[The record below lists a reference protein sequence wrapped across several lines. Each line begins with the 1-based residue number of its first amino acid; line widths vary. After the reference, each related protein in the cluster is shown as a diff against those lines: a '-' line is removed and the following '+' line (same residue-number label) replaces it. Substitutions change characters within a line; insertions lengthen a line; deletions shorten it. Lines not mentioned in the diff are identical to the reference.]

1 MSRSYR
7 GLATGAI
14 ADKFVLVEGRRGTAK
29 TRSILSILVQRG
41 LAYPGRR
48 SLLARST
55 RTRLSDTVLTTLGQQ
70 VLPAFGLQIP
80 AGQPENWHRIPLGNG
95 SELLPMG
102 LEDPQRSQSM
112 EVADI
117 YVAEGVELA
126 KVEDVTTLAG
136 ALRQAGQPQ
145 WQCIVDCNPGPPRHW
160 LNEIAE
166 PFPDS
171 SRRIINRQD
180 YERLLRH
187 NNSPTVGNGWK
198 RVVTTWQ
205 DNPGYFDTRAWEWTQ
220 LGQDYRKTLDSLT
233 GHWLARWRDGL
244 WVSAEGAVFPE
255 FSEAIHVVDDFTPP
269 ADWPW
274 YVGVDPG
281 FAHPTGAPWV
291 CVSPVGDLYVGD
303 EIYEG
308 GKSIAQHVETI
319 LRMCTGRTVRKWF
332 GDPHEFF
339 SNRAQ
344 GESWAVQSKKAGL
357 PTFMPW
363 AAQEKGAMVNAYRQ
377 LLQNSVTRANTG
389 VRPGVC
395 LYVMRRCKNVIMEHQ
410 SWAFKR
416 NAKGELAGGGDDLFA
431 DENNH
436 LVGDPLVGMCATG
449 QLRYYA
455 PGNGAIELANG

>member
-1 MSRSYR
+1 MEFRGAAEALHFQQAKEILIEGPAGTGKSLACLAKCVAACEVYNCRVLIARASRVSMTESVLVTLER
-7 GLATGAI
+7 EL
-14 ADKFVLVEGRRGTAK
+14 LVEGHPAREGSDVTRAGRRNYRWPHG
-29 TRSILSILVQRG
+29 SEIVVRG
-41 LAYPGRR
+41 LDNTE
-48 SLLARST
+48 SVMS
-55 RTRLSDTVLTTLGQQ
+55 
-70 VLPAFGLQIP
+70 
-80 AGQPENWHRIPLGNG
+80 
-95 SELLPMG
+95 SEYDL
-102 LEDPQRSQSM
+102 
-112 EVADI
+112 I
-117 YVAEGVELA
+117 YVAEATEITE
-126 KVEDVTTLAG
+126 EDWERLLTR
-136 ALRQAGQPQ
+136 LRNHCLPFQQA
-145 WQCIVDCNPGPPRHW
+145 IADCNPGAPGHW
-160 LNEIAE
+160 LNRRAE
-166 PFPDS
+166 S
-171 SRRIINRQD
+171 GRMV
-180 YERLLRH
+180 RLCSKHRD
-187 NNSPTVGNGWK
+187 NPTV
-198 RVVTTWQ
+198 T
-205 DNPGYFDTRAWEWTQ
+205 PEYMDT
-220 LGQDYRKTLDSLT
+220 LSGLT
-233 GHWLARWRDGL
+233 GHRRVRLFEGRWTA
-244 WVSAEGAVFPE
+244 AEGAVFPE

-308 GKSIAQHVETI
+308 GKSITQHVETI

-377 LLQNSVTRANTG
+377 LLQNSVTRAQTG

-395 LYVMRRCKNVIMEHQ
+395 LYVMKRCKNVIMEHQ

-416 NAKGELAGGGDDLFA
+416 NAKGELSGGGDDQFA

-436 LVGDPLVGMCATG
+436 LVGDPLVGMVATG
-449 QLRYYA
+449 QLKYVA
-455 PGNGAIELANG
+455 PGVGAVELPNG